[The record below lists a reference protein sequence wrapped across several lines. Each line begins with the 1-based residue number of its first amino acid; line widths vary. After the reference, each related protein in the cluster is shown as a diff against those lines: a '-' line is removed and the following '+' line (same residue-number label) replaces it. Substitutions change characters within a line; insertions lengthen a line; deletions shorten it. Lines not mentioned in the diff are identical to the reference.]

1 MPSKKDKAP
10 TAQAQLGEI
19 SLDMVREML
28 WQAMH
33 DKGEN
38 YYISEVFPQYLIYS
52 DDDAS
57 KYFKVSWSI
66 LDGKVTLGTEVT
78 EVEKEWVEA
87 RAAGAEHDEIATVA
101 VQLEAAQNPEG
112 SAWDVTIVIPGTAKS
127 GYLDDDGNLVPWHFS
142 EDLLRA
148 SEDAFEGVDINLYE
162 LPEQGA
168 THIPAGVENIK
179 PYLVKNKVGV
189 LDQVK
194 YVAGRGLT
202 GIVHFIDSAKW
213 LGQNLLEAMKQGK
226 KIYGLSLDASMRAKV
241 GEVGG
246 AKVLDATQFIAV
258 DSVDIVSRPA
268 AGGEFK
274 RAVASTPAH
283 TEEDPMR
290 DKLIKQL
297 QDIRPDLLE
306 GKDVAKL
313 PDEEILALAQMAMA
327 PPAKKPGDTKDG
339 DGAAQPAGN
348 VVTKDEFAI
357 FKADMELR
365 STLADPDLGLPDAAK
380 ERIRATFDGKVFA
393 RADLDAAIGAE
404 KDYLASLQQ
413 KDDGGIPGSRVHV
426 GIGTVEKAQL
436 AVDKM
441 FGLTKDELTGYA
453 QMERLDGKP
462 FFDDIRCRQDVSDYE
477 SVPRFTSLREM
488 YAFFTGDPE
497 VSGRFNRK
505 ALPPELRASADI
517 TSATFTYVLGNTLG
531 RRLVKQ
537 FNAVDYGEDILIS
550 TRKSVK
556 DFRQQEAVVVG
567 GFGKLDTV
575 DPESADYQEIG
586 AVTDEESTY
595 TIGQKGNI
603 LSITRKTIINDD
615 ISIIIR
621 LINNLGIAARWTHAD
636 YVWGKFVDNANCSDG
651 TAWFTS
657 GHSNLGSTALGHST
671 ALVAYTALA
680 KMTEKDSSRRLGL
693 LSGGL
698 KPYLV
703 GPIDLMSTMQQI
715 ESEDFYYSTN
725 DLTDKVPNPLKGK
738 VTAKVIDLLTDTND
752 WGMIMPSQIVDIV
765 EMGYLNGRQEPEL
778 FVADMPQSEQVFVAD
793 KIRHKIRHEY
803 AGAVVQYQSAY
814 KAEVT

>member
-1 MPSKKDKAP
+1 MPKKIKDD
-10 TAQAQLGEI
+10 QAQLEI
-19 SLDMVREML
+19 SLDKIRDML
-28 WQAMH
+28 WQAIR
-33 DKGEN
+33 DKGEKLWVA
-38 YYISEVFPQYLIYS
+38 EVFPSYLIYS
-52 DDDAS
+52 NDENATF
-57 KYFKVSWSI
+57 YRVSWSI
-66 LDGKVTLGTEVT
+66 MDGTVTLGTEVT

-87 RAAGAEHDEIATVA
+87 RAAGAERNEIATHT
-101 VQLEAAQNPEG
+101 VQLGEARDPEG
-112 SAWDVTIVIPGTAKS
+112 SAWDVTIVAPGVAKS
-127 GYLDDDGNLVPWHFS
+127 GYFDDSGTLVPWHFS

-148 SEDAFEGVDINLYE
+148 SEEAFEGVDINLYE
-162 LPEQGA
+162 LPEEGA
-168 THIPAGVENIK
+168 THIPAGKENVK
-179 PYLVKNKVGV
+179 PFLVKNKVGV
-189 LDQVK
+189 LDTVK

-202 GIVHFIDSAKW
+202 GIVHFLDSAKW
-213 LGQNLLEAMKQGK
+213 LGRNLLDAAKQGK
-226 KIYGLSLDASMRAKV
+226 KIYGLSLDAQTRAKV
-241 GEVGG
+241 GEVDG
-246 AKVLDATQFIAV
+246 ARVLDAIKFVAV

-268 AGGEFK
+268 AGGAFN
-274 RAVASTPAH
+274 RAVASEPAQH
-283 TEEDPMR
+283 KEDPMR

-327 PPAKKPGDTKDG
+327 PPEKKTGDTKDG
-339 DGAAQPAGN
+339 DGAAQPADN

-365 STLADPDLGLPDAAK
+365 STLADPELGLPDAAK
-380 ERIRATFDGKVFA
+380 ERIRSTFAGRVFETK
-393 RADLDAAIGAE
+393 DLEGAIGRE
-404 KDYLASLQQ
+404 KDYLASLQT
-413 KDDGGIPGSRVHV
+413 KADDGGIPGSRVHV
-426 GIGTVEKAQL
+426 GIGTIEKAQL

-441 FGLTKDELTGYA
+441 FGLSKDELTAFA

-462 FFDDIRCRQDVSDYE
+462 FFDDIRCRQDVSDYDA
-477 SVPRFTSLREM
+477 VPRFTSLREM

-531 RRLVKQ
+531 RRLAKQ

-550 TRKSVK
+550 TKKSVK

-575 DPESADYQEIG
+575 DPESADYQEIA

-621 LINNLGIAARWTHAD
+621 LINNLGIVARWTHAD

-657 GHSNLGSTALGHST
+657 GHGNLGATALSHTT
-671 ALVAYTALA
+671 ALVAYVALA

-703 GPIDLMSTMQQI
+703 GPVDLLSTLQQI
-715 ESEDFYYSTN
+715 ETEDFYYSTN

-752 WGMIMPSQIVDIV
+752 WGMIMPSQLVDIV

-803 AGAVVQYQSAY
+803 AGAVVQYQSGY
-814 KAEVT
+814 KAVVT